1 MSEIR
6 YFSENQNIQS
16 KTIILRLDLNVPLSK
31 KKIQDE
37 NRILASLPLL
47 RNLINKKAKIIII
60 SHLGRPKGIKSPELS
75 LTPIYKFLKK
85 TLDTN
90 IYFFMGDIN
99 EETKSKFSY
108 LKDGEIILLENIRFH
123 HGENNN
129 DENFAKKIASLGD
142 IYINDAFSCS
152 HREQASIHKITKYI
166 NESYGG
172 PQLKKEI
179 DTINLVIKNK
189 KKPVTCIIGGSK
201 ILTKINVV
209 TSLIKNVDNI
219 IIVGA
224 MANNFLTFYGFKVG
238 KSLVEKNTKT
248 VVEKIYAEAKKNNC
262 NIFIPEDYNVSTSL
276 DGVGKIK
283 NKNTID
289 DDEIIL
295 DIGPKTIEIIER
307 VIDKSNTILWNGPAG
322 YFENK
327 NFSIGTIAIAKKISE
342 NTVKK
347 SLISILGGGDTVS
360 AINKNDQKFT
370 FTHLSTAGGAFL
382 EYLEGKDLPGLNVLK

>member
-1 MSEIR
+1 MEKALLIKVYNHLNLSVEKIVNDIQKILRNNWNLMSEIR

-108 LKDGEIILLENIRFH
+108 LKEWEIILLENIRFH

-152 HREQASIHKITKYI
+152 HREHASIHKITKYI

-189 KKPVTCIIGGSK
+189 K
-201 ILTKINVV
+201 N
-209 TSLIKNVDNI
+209 
-219 IIVGA
+219 
-224 MANNFLTFYGFKVG
+224 
-238 KSLVEKNTKT
+238 
-248 VVEKIYAEAKKNNC
+248 
-262 NIFIPEDYNVSTSL
+262 
-276 DGVGKIK
+276 
-283 NKNTID
+283 
-289 DDEIIL
+289 
-295 DIGPKTIEIIER
+295 
-307 VIDKSNTILWNGPAG
+307 
-322 YFENK
+322 
-327 NFSIGTIAIAKKISE
+327 
-342 NTVKK
+342 
-347 SLISILGGGDTVS
+347 
-360 AINKNDQKFT
+360 Q
-370 FTHLSTAGGAFL
+370 
-382 EYLEGKDLPGLNVLK
+382 